1 MARDYRTAE
10 VFSQGTRPLPF
21 WLWLFAAFAIGG
33 FVFLIYYL
41 DQYEQSKSGLSPE
54 VQSKIELPAINSE
67 QAADNK
73 QNSSDDTANKD
84 SGKLGDFSFYK
95 LLPKISVDVPRSK
108 SEQNT
113 QASKATDAQ
122 PAAPAFSYI
131 LQVASFKD
139 FAKADSLKA
148 RLAFEGLE
156 AKIEKVTL
164 NGSDVRHRV
173 RIGPIHSEREMNKI
187 RAQLRKQQIEPIML
201 KVKG

>member
-21 WLWLFAAFAIGG
+21 WLWLFAALAIGG

-41 DQYEQSKSGLSPE
+41 DQYEKSKSGLSPE
-54 VQSKIELPAINSE
+54 VQSKIELPAIAGK
-67 QAADNK
+67 QGADDNQK
-73 QNSSDDTANKD
+73 GSDDTANKD
-84 SGKLGDFSFYK
+84 SDKVSDFSFYK
-95 LLPKISVDVPRSK
+95 LLPKISVDVPKSK
-108 SEQNT
+108 SEQST

-139 FAKADSLKA
+139 FEKADSLKA
-148 RLAFEGLE
+148 KLAFEGLE

-164 NGSDVRHRV
+164 NGSDIRHRV